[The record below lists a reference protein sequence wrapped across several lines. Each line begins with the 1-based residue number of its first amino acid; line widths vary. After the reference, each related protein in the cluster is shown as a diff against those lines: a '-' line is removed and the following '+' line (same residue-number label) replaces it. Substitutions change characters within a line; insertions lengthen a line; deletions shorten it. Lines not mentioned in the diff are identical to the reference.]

1 MSINPSSTHSKTESH
16 IIHSSSQ
23 YTRSKIRSNNSK
35 INPTIE
41 IKSPYPR
48 AVPSSGDGYPKKKVY
63 EKYSYRQVNT
73 EVNPTSPRVTLG
85 IKKEYKRHTEKKEYE
100 YMNKIPLKEQNN
112 RSINQNHSY
121 YVSKNNNNSDENK
134 TKKYQQRSSYTL
146 KQPEDK
152 RLTEKYQIY
161 EVAKNNNNYNYNNR
175 YENSNLYP
183 RKSND
188 SNTSNYLIK
197 SRDSKQNIK
206 DENQGRRQYTNK
218 SYQGE
223 KFPPKYYRNNPLLR
237 TENINE
243 ENNASN
249 NKKSYL
255 LKNNKNNIFIG
266 NMETVAQKICNIVI
280 KGSNPNKEKES
291 KFIPKKSKY

>member
-1 MSINPSSTHSKTESH
+1 MSTNPSSTHSKTEYH

-23 YTRSKIRSNNSK
+23 YTRSKIRSNNPK

-63 EKYSYRQVNT
+63 AKYSYRQVNT

-134 TKKYQQRSSYTL
+134 AKKYQQRSSYTL
-146 KQPEDK
+146 KQD
-152 RLTEKYQIY
+152 
-161 EVAKNNNNYNYNNR
+161 
-175 YENSNLYP
+175 
-183 RKSND
+183 RKS
-188 SNTSNYLIK
+188 TS
-197 SRDSKQNIK
+197 
-206 DENQGRRQYTNK
+206 
-218 SYQGE
+218 
-223 KFPPKYYRNNPLLR
+223 F
-237 TENINE
+237 
-243 ENNASN
+243 
-249 NKKSYL
+249 
-255 LKNNKNNIFIG
+255 
-266 NMETVAQKICNIVI
+266 
-280 KGSNPNKEKES
+280 SNPRSFRSPFSIVALQYGQYGNVKTSMIPHLQFEHLNVRLES
-291 KFIPKKSKY
+291 PSIRYCSAIHSPVGFFSASTARSRAVLIITVSSRSSGFSR